1 MNYKISIIRYI
12 CIYIVII
19 DLNMMKLKTN
29 VSFIKDNKPRLYI
42 NQNIVIKIGYWCND
56 INNAYF

>member
-42 NQNIVIKIGYWCND
+42 NQNIVIKIGY
-56 INNAYF
+56 